1 MYIPSEDIM
10 TGIVFN
16 YLIPIFIAHFIGM
29 GLLPLLFKAMNLVN
43 TDFKLTQ
50 IKHAFDDSMS
60 QSSQEEEIKKE
71 K

>member
-1 MYIPSEDIM
+1 M

-16 YLIPIFIAHFIGM
+16 YLIPIFIAHFVGM

-43 TDFKLTQ
+43 TDFKLSQ
-50 IKHAFDDSMS
+50 IKQAFDDSMS
-60 QSSQEEEIKKE
+60 QSSQEVEEMKKE